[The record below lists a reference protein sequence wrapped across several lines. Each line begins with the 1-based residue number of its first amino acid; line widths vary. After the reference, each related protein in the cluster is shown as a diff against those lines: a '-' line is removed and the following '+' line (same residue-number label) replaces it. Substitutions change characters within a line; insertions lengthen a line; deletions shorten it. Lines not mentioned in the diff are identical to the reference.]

1 MKETAINSTA
11 VKQAGAKVTDMS
23 ARIRAMSGE
32 AQARASNDQLTGTNL
47 GAAAERAANA
57 LAKTR
62 TILTNRFDQHAQ
74 ALTEAAKALEEQD
87 ANAAQHLRKAK
98 VGRYGPTIK

>member
-1 MKETAINSTA
+1 MKETAINPTA

-47 GAAAERAANA
+47 RAERAANA

-62 TILTNRFDQHAQ
+62 TILTNRFDQHAE
-74 ALTEAAKALEEQD
+74 ALTQAAKALEEQD
-87 ANAAQHLRKAK
+87 ANAAQHFRKAR
-98 VGRYGPTIK
+98 VGRYGHTIE

>member
-1 MKETAINSTA
+1 MKETAINPTA

-23 ARIRAMSGE
+23 ARIRATSGE
-32 AQARASNDQLTGTNL
+32 TETRSSCNQLTSTNL
-47 GAAAERAANA
+47 RAAAEGAANA
-57 LAKTR
+57 LVKAR
-62 TILTNRFDQHAQ
+62 TAFVNRFDQHAQ

-87 ANAAQHLRKAK
+87 ANAAQHFRKAK

>member
-1 MKETAINSTA
+1 MKETAINPTA

-32 AQARASNDQLTGTNL
+32 AQARASNDQLT

-87 ANAAQHLRKAK
+87 ANAAQHFRKAK

>member
-1 MKETAINSTA
+1 MKETAINPTA

-32 AQARASNDQLTGTNL
+32 VQTRASNDQLTGTNL

-57 LAKTR
+57 LTKTR
-62 TILTNRFDQHAQ
+62 TILTNRFDQHAE
-74 ALTEAAKALEEQD
+74 ALTQAAKALEEQD
-87 ANAAQHLRKAK
+87 ANSAQGFRKAR
-98 VGRYGPTIK
+98 VGRYGHTIE